1 MSQKL
6 STSHPTL
13 TSSCVAL
20 SPSAAAE
27 EACVDEAFFDDEAL
41 WLRRSGRAEAAV
53 VEEKRLRLRIFFL
66 RWRRSK
72 KSSCCR
78 PLERESPLK
87 CSSVPSS
94 FLFNAPGPGEESTR
108 PARLEEGGRRV
119 LFSRKR
125 EIENKRMKRKCQRE
139 QKKRPASRRR
149 HRWSSSS
156 GVCIFRVTPHSYAIA
171 FCVPGYASSMS
182 ERRIPGYV
190 RLIAGAP

>member
-1 MSQKL
+1 MSLKL

-125 EIENKRMKRKCQRE
+125 EIENKRKENVRESKRSGQ
-139 QKKRPASRRR
+139 PAAVVIDGRRR
-149 HRWSSSS
+149 R
-156 GVCIFRVTPHSYAIA
+156 A
-171 FCVPGYASSMS
+171 FAFSASPLTAMQLLFASPSMQARCRS
-182 ERRIPGYV
+182 DASQGT
-190 RLIAGAP
+190 